1 MKRRVNF
8 LLVAM
13 ASVLMCQAQKP
24 IVQTC
29 YTSDP
34 APMVYKDTFYVYT
47 GHDEDGQ
54 HKEFVMNEW
63 RVYKSADMVN
73 WTDCGA
79 PLSLETFKWARENAL

>member
-63 RVYKSADMVN
+63 RVYKSADM
-73 WTDCGA
+73 TDCGA
-79 PLSLETFKWARENAL
+79 PLSLETFKWAEWGAWA

>member
-34 APMVYKDTFYVYT
+34 APMVYKDTFMSIQVT
-47 GHDEDGQ
+47 
-54 HKEFVMNEW
+54 M
-63 RVYKSADMVN
+63 RMVN
-73 WTDCGA
+73 TKS
-79 PLSLETFKWARENAL
+79 LS